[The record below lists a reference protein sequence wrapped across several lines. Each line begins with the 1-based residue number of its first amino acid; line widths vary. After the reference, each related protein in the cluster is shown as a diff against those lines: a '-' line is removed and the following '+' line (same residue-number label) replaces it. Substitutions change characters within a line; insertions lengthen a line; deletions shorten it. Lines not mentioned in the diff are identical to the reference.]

1 MMIHASVDA
10 DLLDPTSWTVSKSL
24 AFNTSSWIP
33 ASWGALTNPGFL
45 EGNAVEGPDGSVLN
59 ILRLNSEPVIGNKA
73 VMTRFDPSSN
83 SLRFERIIDL
93 PGGHTKFVI
102 RRHEPSKLYFTLS
115 NNNTDAQYE
124 DQRNVLCLC
133 VSADLITWTI
143 AKTLLE
149 DDTGLSSGDSVRYTG
164 FHYVDWQCTCSRSA
178 FSSSFK
184 VSEEAAVHAASRRDR
199 RYHLPDP
206 HVLPRREQLPQF
218 QPPDV
223 QALAELPRDG
233 DGSAD
238 PAHGRRPAPTAL

>member
-1 MMIHASVDA
+1 MRTDWANLFEHKGAIWLLGTATDGPAPIKISRSPDGLSWPESATAVLSNETYNTGPTPSLVSGGRIYRAMEYFRPPHRWGKDYEAMLIHASVDA
-10 DLLDPTSWTVSKSL
+10 DLLDPASWTVSKSL
-24 AFNTSSWIP
+24 AFDSKSWIP

-143 AKTLLE
+143 VKTLLE
-149 DDTGLSSGDSVRYTG
+149 DDTGLSSGDSVR
-164 FHYVDWQCTCSRSA
+164 CRI
-178 FSSSFK
+178 
-184 VSEEAAVHAASRRDR
+184 
-199 RYHLPDP
+199 
-206 HVLPRREQLPQF
+206 
-218 QPPDV
+218 
-223 QALAELPRDG
+223 
-233 DGSAD
+233 
-238 PAHGRRPAPTAL
+238 